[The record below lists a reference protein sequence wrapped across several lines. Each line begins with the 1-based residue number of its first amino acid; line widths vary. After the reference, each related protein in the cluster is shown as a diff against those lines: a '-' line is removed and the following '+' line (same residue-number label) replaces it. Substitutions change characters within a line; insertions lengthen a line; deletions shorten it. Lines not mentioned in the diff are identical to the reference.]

1 MSIAFSIGEL
11 IKIAVGIEKQ
21 GIVFYDVMARST
33 QQPIE
38 RNLFIRL
45 AEAERTHMETFKR
58 MLREADTYTSSEDQ
72 QREYDD
78 YLRAL
83 VNNAVFTD
91 EMATSELATRTDSD
105 AGALD
110 IGIRAEKDSILFYYY
125 MKEVMPTTGVAILD
139 KILNEEK
146 LHLSQLSEIKNTMS
160 GTQRPK

>member
-33 QQPIE
+33 QQPE
-38 RNLFIRL
+38 ARDLFIKL
-45 AEAERTHMETFKR
+45 AEAECTHMETFKK
-58 MLREADTYTSSEDQ
+58 MLQQSDTYTSSEDQ
-72 QREYDD
+72 QLEYDD

-91 EMATSELATRTDSD
+91 EMATSELATHIDSEIE
-105 AGALD
+105 ALD
-110 IGIRAEKDSILFYYY
+110 VGITAEKDSILFYYY
-125 MKEVMPTTGVAILD
+125 MKEVIPTIGVAILD

-160 GTQRPK
+160 GMKRPK